1 MTISTYNGLS
11 QSVVLNALLV
21 IKEALQNNIASLT
34 TFKVV
39 ALDVTAIS
47 EAIIVATPAIGTP
60 GQAREVRAVA
70 TQEIETGI
78 RDCDDFLLLID
89 DMLISEYEDTNN
101 ELVIEYR
108 LSRELQPIG
117 THHTGV
123 HATCKDSITMD
134 LLEGV
139 LLTIVELLKAA
150 VSDINGLAEIEQMK
164 SGKYHLFFTKKG
176 YLDYSVI
183 VEFGLG
189 KIQTIEVMMIEA

>member
-89 DMLISEYEDTNN
+89 DMLISEYEYTNN
-101 ELVIEYR
+101 EMVIEYR

-139 LLTIVELLKAA
+139 LL
-150 VSDINGLAEIEQMK
+150 N
-164 SGKYHLFFTKKG
+164 F
-176 YLDYSVI
+176 
-183 VEFGLG
+183 
-189 KIQTIEVMMIEA
+189 